1 MDWRKMSGEM
11 DTGFVNR
18 VYGIVAEIPRGKVAT
33 YGQIAE
39 MAGDPLA
46 AREVGYIMSQVPP
59 GLGLP
64 CHRVVNR
71 TGTLAPDY
79 VFGGQKRQRAMLE
92 GEGITFLQNGRINIE
107 RHQWGEYEQ
116 LTLPL

>member
-39 MAGDPLA
+39 MNFQTHSGTRLRFWRAEKAACNAG
-46 AREVGYIMSQVPP
+46 RGRHYIS
-59 GLGLP
+59 
-64 CHRVVNR
+64 
-71 TGTLAPDY
+71 AEWPD
-79 VFGGQKRQRAMLE
+79 
-92 GEGITFLQNGRINIE
+92 
-107 RHQWGEYEQ
+107 
-116 LTLPL
+116 